1 MWGAQRRRVWSNN
14 VTSLYSS
21 MEKTCTFSASSMA
34 LSEDIRVQDRH
45 FPSIFEA
52 KVLCDRFLIR
62 WKLSE
67 VFLEVL
73 FSPSIREAIINMSCF
88 FSPQKMWASTVWETF
103 ELERSSFAKMQKVK
117 VVRIFSKPKD
127 YLKSELDHIQQIM
140 IIWLKFNQRYKR
152 ILVLNIGSTKG

>member
-88 FSPQKMWASTVWETF
+88 SPPRKC
-103 ELERSSFAKMQKVK
+103 ERPQFGRHLNWREAHLKKCREK

-127 YLKSELDHIQQIM
+127 YLKSEFDHIQRNM
-140 IIWLKFNQRYKR
+140 ITWLKFNQRYKR

>member
-88 FSPQKMWASTVWETF
+88 SPPRKC
-103 ELERSSFAKMQKVK
+103 ERPQFGRHLNWREAPWKNADSLRESGQNFLQTK
-117 VVRIFSKPKD
+117 RLSKIWTHPTK
-127 YLKSELDHIQQIM
+127 YDHMTQIQSKI
-140 IIWLKFNQRYKR
+140 
-152 ILVLNIGSTKG
+152 